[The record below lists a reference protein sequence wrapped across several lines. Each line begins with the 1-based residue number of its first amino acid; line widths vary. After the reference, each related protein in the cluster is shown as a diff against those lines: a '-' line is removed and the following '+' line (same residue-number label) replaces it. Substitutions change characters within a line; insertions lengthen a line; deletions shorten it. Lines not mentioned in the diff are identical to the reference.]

1 MKRQN
6 KVLYVSDLDG
16 TLLNSQSR
24 VSSFTAAALNKLI
37 ADGMLF
43 SIATARTPAT
53 VVSLMEAVKLQLPVV
68 LMTGALTYDLC
79 RHEYLSAAFFH
90 REAARQI
97 VDALL
102 QEGLSPMIYYL
113 EGSLLHVAYRPP
125 LSAAQK
131 RFVSERTG
139 SPYKRFIEV
148 AHYNRLS
155 EQTILLFC
163 MGEYVKLCAAHEAV
177 VALPGHESYLYRDIA
192 DSSMGYLEIYPMAT
206 SKAAAIERLAC
217 AAGAD
222 EIVVFGDNRN
232 DIPMFEVA
240 SRSYAVENAVAETKA
255 CATGII
261 GSNDAD
267 GVARFLLGEWG
278 MTI

>member
-1 MKRQN
+1 M
-6 KVLYVSDLDG
+6 YVSDLDG
-16 TLLNSQSR
+16 TLLNLQSR
-24 VSSFTAAALNKLI
+24 VSSFTASALNRLI

-53 VVSLMEAVKLQLPVV
+53 VVALMDAVEMRLPVV

-97 VDALL
+97 VDTLL

-113 EGSLLHVAYRPP
+113 DGSLLHVAYRPP

-163 MGEYVKLCAAHEAV
+163 MGEYDKLCTAYEAV
-177 VALPGHESYLYRDIA
+177 ASLPGHESYLYRDIA

-206 SKAAAIERLAC
+206 SKAAAIERLAQV
-217 AAGAD
+217 AGAD

-261 GSNDAD
+261 GSNDTD
-267 GVARFLLGEWG
+267 GVARFLLQEWG
-278 MTI
+278 VKL